1 MNSSKIKIM
10 QTLLSAFC
18 LAIISFA
25 MVSLLLN
32 KDKIYLDLSI
42 ASDRTGFYPLFP
54 LIGLGLIA
62 LGLFLFNKQLSN
74 LPEGAG
80 LDEKTAGYQTAFI
93 IRSAFLE
100 GASLLNIVGFLI
112 SANAIFLVLPAIAVT
127 VLILTR
133 PTKQGVIAALNL
145 SYPDTE
151 KL

>member
-1 MNSSKIKIM
+1 MNSSKLKVMQIM
-10 QTLLSAFC
+10 LSAFC
-18 LAIISFA
+18 IGIITFA

-32 KDKIYLDLSI
+32 KDKVYFDTSI
-42 ASDRTGFYPLFP
+42 ADDQTGFYPLFP
-54 LIGLGLIA
+54 LFGLAAIIFGR
-62 LGLFLFNKQLSN
+62 FMFNKQLGN

-80 LDEKTAGYQTAFI
+80 LDEKIAGYQTAFI

-100 GASLLNIVGFLI
+100 GASLMNIVGFLI
-112 SANAIFLVLPAIAVT
+112 SANAVFLIVPAIAVA

-133 PTKQGVIAALNL
+133 PTKQGVTDTLNL